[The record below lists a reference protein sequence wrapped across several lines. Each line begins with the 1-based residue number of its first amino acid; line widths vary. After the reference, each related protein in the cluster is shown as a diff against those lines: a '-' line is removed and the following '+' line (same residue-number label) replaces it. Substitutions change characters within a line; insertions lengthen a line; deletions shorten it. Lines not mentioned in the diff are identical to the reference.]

1 MKRNLI
7 TRGLSLLTASAAL
20 LCLAIPAQAAD
31 KKPNVVMLMQDDTGW
46 NDFGCYSGG
55 GTALRHPTPNVDRL
69 AKEGAIFT
77 CWYGHASCTAGRAS
91 VTTVGIP
98 IGSALSLVFAP

>member
-1 MKRNLI
+1 MIGQQWPARCSVDVNNQKTMKLKILTQWAAPLI
-7 TRGLSLLTASAAL
+7 AAL
-20 LCLAIPAQAAD
+20 VAVSAQAAD

-55 GTALRHPTPNVDRL
+55 GAALGHPTPNVDRL

-77 CWYGHASCTAGRAS
+77 C
-91 VTTVGIP
+91 
-98 IGSALSLVFAP
+98 